1 MIVKMS
7 FAVALMVTGML
18 IATRPAMSAE
28 PTEEMLTFARMFTS
42 LEARDLK
49 GYCTV
54 MHGSEYAGYLG
65 RVCQSAVQNRL
76 KKPEECT
83 QDSIAQ
89 QAKAEAAKCLAT
101 PPDEFEKAVARGA
114 EGSKA
119 FVKQMASQGV
129 DGEKLL
135 QDERVKRR

>member
-1 MIVKMS
+1 MTTKMS
-7 FAVALMVTGML
+7 FAVALMATGML
-18 IATRPAMSAE
+18 IATRPALSAE
-28 PTEEMLTFARMFTS
+28 ITEEMRNFARMFTS

-54 MHGSEYAGYLG
+54 MHGSEYAAYLG

-76 KKPEECT
+76 KKPEECS

-89 QAKAEAAKCLAT
+89 QAKAEAAKCLAM

-119 FVKQMASQGV
+119 FVKLMASHGV
-129 DGEKLL
+129 DGEKLMK
-135 QDERVKRR
+135 DEREKRR